1 MMTTHNEKSG
11 VIRYERT
18 KFLKMMLAACLSA
31 GSCSSVLVLADNGVS
46 LEEII
51 VTATRRAESVQD
63 IPISVTAVGG
73 DQLASRGIVQTAD
86 IAMMVPNLKVNS
98 QYGDTQPNF
107 SLRGVGV
114 ANEFNSNT
122 ASPIGVY
129 VDEVYQAFRFT
140 HGLQLYDLDRIEVVR
155 GPQGTLFGRNTTG
168 GAVSMYTRKPSLEG
182 TNGYVTVGYGNYS
195 RKKIEGALEVTPV
208 ADKIGLR
215 VAFTR
220 SKGDG
225 YWDEKVPSD
234 AFENNDDYGTSDN
247 EGIRA
252 NLAIEASPNLTINLK
267 AYYSKDNP
275 VGSPIFAR
283 GLMGDVP
290 GTNFFGYSREADGLS
305 YDKYHLDSQGN
316 YYTRTTGTALTIN
329 YELSDAWVFTSVSGY
344 SEADFDLH
352 IDNDGSPQSIF
363 DARYTT
369 ETKDINQDFRLAYTS
384 DKLDLLIGAYY
395 GKDTSD
401 AVNTIRA
408 FNVFPDAL
416 TAGEFNPGG
425 SVNPGLPPTSLNAQH
440 GYDQQRRS
448 TALYT
453 EGTYSIND
461 NMELTLGLRYTKDKL
476 EFLDAFSNAY
486 DDVPGN
492 ILFPFYPS
500 FDQTAEDENVS
511 GRVIFNYIWSDDIR
525 TYASYSRGYRSGT
538 YNGFAYSSPSQVY
551 FLEPEE
557 LDSYEIGVKSR
568 FNDGSIQLNG
578 ALFRYDY
585 TNQQVQEI
593 VGAIGFLRSLDADV
607 TGAELE
613 FLARPVS
620 ALTIRG
626 SLGYLDSEYAG
637 GQSLSGVDISG
648 NWLPFASKWSASLGG
663 DLTLMEL
670 AEGQVVLTGEANYV
684 SKYYYDP
691 FNEDAPGFMGVLE
704 QPGAENYLTGGKYT
718 LINARLSYE
727 SEDYSVA
734 AWVKNLSDKSYFPVG
749 YDVTGAFGNTI
760 YNAGI
765 PRTYGIEAS
774 YRF

>member
-1 MMTTHNEKSG
+1 MKNSTRHPDRNRIETTHLIKA
-11 VIRYERT
+11 
-18 KFLKMMLAACLSA
+18 ML
-31 GSCSSVLVLADNGVS
+31 GSCLAMGSFSSATVIANTDAF

-51 VTATRRAESVQD
+51 VTATRRSESVQD

-73 DQLASRGIVQTAD
+73 SQLASRGIVQTAD

-168 GAVSMYTRKPSLEG
+168 GAVSMYTRKPTLEG
-182 TNGYVTVGYGNYS
+182 TNGYVTAGYGNYS
-195 RKKIEGALEVTPV
+195 RKRVEGALEVTPV
-208 ADKIGLR
+208 EDKVGLR

-225 YWDEKVPSD
+225 YWDETVPSES
-234 AFENNDDYGTSDN
+234 FENNDDYGTSDN

-252 NLAIEASPNLTINLK
+252 NLAIAASPKLSINLK

-275 VGSPIFAR
+275 VGSPIFAK
-283 GLMGDVP
+283 GLMGGVP
-290 GTNFFGYSREADGLS
+290 GTNFFGYSRESDGLTYS
-305 YDKYHLDSQGN
+305 DYHLDSQGN

-329 YELSDAWVFTSVSGY
+329 YDLSETWVFTSVSGY

-352 IDNDGSPQSIF
+352 LDNDGSPQSIF
-363 DARYTT
+363 DARYTA
-369 ETKDINQDFRLAYTS
+369 ETKDINQDLRLAYTS

-408 FNVFPDAL
+408 FNVFPDAPI
-416 TAGEFNPGG
+416 AAAFNPGG
-425 SVNPGLPPTSLNAQH
+425 SVDPSLPPTSLNAQH

-448 TALYT
+448 MALYT
-453 EGTYSIND
+453 EGTYTVTNAI
-461 NMELTLGLRYTKDKL
+461 ELTLGLRYTKDKL
-476 EFLDAFSNAY
+476 EFLNAFSNAH

-511 GRVIFNYIWSDDIR
+511 GRIIFNYIWNDDIR
-525 TYASYSRGYRSGT
+525 TYASFSRGYRSGT

-557 LDSYEIGVKSR
+557 LDSYEVGFKSR
-568 FNDGSIQLNG
+568 FNDGTVQLNG
-578 ALFRYDY
+578 AIFLYDY

-613 FLARPVS
+613 LLARPIS
-620 ALTIRG
+620 SLTIRG
-626 SLGYLDSEYAG
+626 SLGYLDTEYAS
-637 GQSLSGVDISG
+637 GQSLSDIDVGG

-663 DLTLMEL
+663 DLTLLQLDTGE
-670 AEGQVVLTGEANYV
+670 VILTAEANYV
-684 SKYYYDP
+684 SKYFYDP
-691 FNEDAPGFMGVLE
+691 FNEDAPGFMGVLN
-704 QPGAENYLTGGKYT
+704 QPRAEDYLTGGDYT
-718 LINARLSYE
+718 LVNARLSYE
-727 SEDYSVA
+727 TETYSLSV
-734 AWVKNLSDKSYFPVG
+734 WGKNLSDKKYFPVG

-760 YNAGI
+760 YNAGL

-774 YRF
+774 YKF

>member
-1 MMTTHNEKSG
+1 MNTKIAKRKNEKTRILNTAVSACISMGAFSG
-11 VIRYERT
+11 MAT
-18 KFLKMMLAACLSA
+18 AANAS
-31 GSCSSVLVLADNGVS
+31 VS

-73 DQLASRGIVQTAD
+73 GQLASRGIVQTSD

-155 GPQGTLFGRNTTG
+155 GPQGN
-168 GAVSMYTRKPSLEG
+168 
-182 TNGYVTVGYGNYS
+182 
-195 RKKIEGALEVTPV
+195 
-208 ADKIGLR
+208 
-215 VAFTR
+215 
-220 SKGDG
+220 
-225 YWDEKVPSD
+225 
-234 AFENNDDYGTSDN
+234 
-247 EGIRA
+247 
-252 NLAIEASPNLTINLK
+252 
-267 AYYSKDNP
+267 YYSK
-275 VGSPIFAR
+275 
-283 GLMGDVP
+283 
-290 GTNFFGYSREADGLS
+290 
-305 YDKYHLDSQGN
+305 
-316 YYTRTTGTALTIN
+316 TTGTALTIN
-329 YELSDAWVFTSVSGY
+329 YDISDAWQFTSVTGY

-363 DARYTT
+363 DARYTA

-384 DKLDLLIGAYY
+384 DKLDFLVGAYY

-401 AVNTIRA
+401 AVNDIRA
-408 FNVFPDAL
+408 FNVFPDAP
-416 TAGEFNPGG
+416 TALDFNPGG
-425 SVNPGLPPTSLNAQH
+425 SVNPNLPPTSLNAQH

-453 EGTYSIND
+453 EGTYTFTDQI
-461 NMELTLGLRYTKDKL
+461 ELTLGLRYTKDKL
-476 EFLDAFSNAY
+476 EFLDAFSYAY
-486 DDVPGN
+486 DDIPGT

-500 FDQTAEDENVS
+500 FDQSAEDENIS
-511 GRVIFNYIWSDDIR
+511 GRIIFNYIWSDEVR

-538 YNGFAYSSPSQVY
+538 YNGFAYSSPTQVY

-557 LDSYEIGVKSR
+557 LDSYEIGFKSR
-568 FNDGSIQLNG
+568 FMDDSIQLNG
-578 ALFRYDY
+578 AIFRYDY

-593 VGAIGFLRSLDADV
+593 VGAIGFLRSLDAEV
-607 TGAELE
+607 NGAELE
-613 FLARPVS
+613 LQARPIS
-620 ALTIRG
+620 SLTIRG
-626 SLGYLDSEYAG
+626 SLGFLDSEYAS
-637 GQSLSGVDISG
+637 GQSLSDVDIGG
-648 NWLPFASKWSASLGG
+648 NWLPFASKWSGSIGG
-663 DLTLMEL
+663 DLTLAQFDKGEII
-670 AEGQVVLTGEANYV
+670 LTAEANYV

-704 QPGAENYLTGGKYT
+704 QPGAEDYLTGGDYT
-718 LINARLSYE
+718 LINARLSYD
-727 SEDYSVA
+727 SEDFTIA
-734 AWVKNLSDKSYFPVG
+734 AWGKNLSDKKYFPVG

-760 YNAGI
+760 YNAGT
-765 PRTYGIEAS
+765 PRTYGLEAT